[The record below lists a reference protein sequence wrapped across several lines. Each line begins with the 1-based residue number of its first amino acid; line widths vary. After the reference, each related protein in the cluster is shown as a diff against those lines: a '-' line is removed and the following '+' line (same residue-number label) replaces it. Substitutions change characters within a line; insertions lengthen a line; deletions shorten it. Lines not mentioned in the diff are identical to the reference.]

1 MIGDARDGSASAS
14 ERRVHL
20 RFEDGAARD
29 IEVAP
34 GELILDAALR
44 QHVPLIHQCRS
55 GSCGTCVA
63 RLVDGT
69 VEMLRDRALSLMPY
83 EIAEGRRLTCSA
95 RALSDSTLALDY
107 PGTLIFGG
115 DPHKAP
121 HRSTLAATVRTIEWP
136 VESIARLVLEL
147 DRDSEFSFHSGQ
159 YARLRIPGTD
169 QWRSYSMATTARD
182 LPAMEFF
189 VRFIA
194 GGAMSEYLRTR
205 ARLGDTIEIE
215 GPLGAF
221 ILRPGAAPHIFVAG
235 GTGLAPILSI
245 IDAIRR
251 QPGRRPPILLC
262 FGSGGEATLFARDE
276 LELRQWWMPSLEVRL
291 SAGRVDSPSSG
302 ILKGT
307 PIDALRED
315 DAHDPASAAY
325 VCGPPGMIEAARRR
339 LAAIGVAPERIYV
352 EQFRPSIIGDPAIAY
367 ASTERSIGVKVER

>member
-1 MIGDARDGSASAS
+1 MSGDARDGPATASAC
-14 ERRVHL
+14 RVHL
-20 RFEDGAARD
+20 RFEDGAARE
-29 IEVAP
+29 IEIAS

-44 QHVPLIHQCRS
+44 QAVPLIHQCRS

-63 RLVDGT
+63 RLVDGM
-69 VEMLRDRALSLMPY
+69 VEMLHDRALSLMPY

-95 RALSDSTLALDY
+95 YALSDSTLALDY
-107 PGTLIFGG
+107 PGALIFGG
-115 DPHKAP
+115 DPREAP
-121 HRSTLAATVRTIEWP
+121 HRSTLAATVRAIEWP
-136 VESIARLVLEL
+136 AESVARLVLEL
-147 DRDSEFSFHSGQ
+147 DRDSEFSFHAGQ
-159 YARLRIPGTD
+159 YVRLRIPGTD

-189 VRFIA
+189 VRFIL

-205 ARLGDTIEIE
+205 ARPGDTIEIE

-221 ILRPGAAPHIFVAG
+221 VLRPGAAPHIFVAG
-235 GTGLAPILSI
+235 GTGLAPILSM

-251 QPGRRPPILLC
+251 QPGRRPPLLLC
-262 FGSGGEATLFARDE
+262 FGSGSEATLFARDE

-291 SAGRVDSPSSG
+291 SAGRIDNWSSG

-307 PIDALRED
+307 PVDALREG
-315 DAHDPASAAY
+315 DARDPASAAY

-352 EQFRPSIIGDPAIAY
+352 EQFRPSIIGDAQSHTLQPNAAL
-367 ASTERSIGVKVER
+367 APK

>member
-1 MIGDARDGSASAS
+1 MSGDASDGSAC
-14 ERRVHL
+14 RVHL

-29 IEVAP
+29 IDVAP

-44 QHVPLIHQCRS
+44 QDVPLIHQCRS

-69 VEMLRDRALSLMPY
+69 VELLRDRALSLMPY

-95 RALSDSTLALDY
+95 YVLSDSTLALDY
-107 PGTLIFGG
+107 PGALIFGG
-115 DPHKAP
+115 DPREAP
-121 HRSTLAATVRTIEWP
+121 RRSALASTVRAIEWP

-147 DRDSEFSFHSGQ
+147 NRDSEFSFHSGQ
-159 YARLRIPGTD
+159 YVRLRIPGTD
-169 QWRSYSMATTARD
+169 QWRSYSMATTARE

-189 VRFIA
+189 VRIIV
-194 GGAMSEYLRTR
+194 GGAMSEYLRAQ
-205 ARLGDTIEIE
+205 ARPGDTIEIE

-221 ILRPGAAPHIFVAG
+221 VLRPSAAPHIFVAG

-251 QPGRRPPILLC
+251 QPGRRPPLLLC
-262 FGSGGEATLFARDE
+262 FGSGSEATLFARDE

-291 SAGRVDSPSSG
+291 SAGRIDNPSSG
-302 ILKGT
+302 IFKGT
-307 PIDALRED
+307 PVDALREG
-315 DAHDPASAAY
+315 DARDPASAAY

-352 EQFRPSIIGDPAIAY
+352 EQFRPSIIGGAQSHPLQSESALV
-367 ASTERSIGVKVER
+367 SK